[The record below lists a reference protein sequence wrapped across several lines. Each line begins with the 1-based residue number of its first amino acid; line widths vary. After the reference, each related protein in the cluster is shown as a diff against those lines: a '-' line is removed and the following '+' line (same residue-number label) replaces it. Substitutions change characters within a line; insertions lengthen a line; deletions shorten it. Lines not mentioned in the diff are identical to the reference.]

1 MGCRVPK
8 VCFVF
13 EVLLLKI
20 FGTLCKLSDILKAF
34 IFSESFK
41 KFRTI
46 SGIEAVG
53 LFGIF

>member
-1 MGCRVPK
+1 VPK

-20 FGTLCKLSDILKAF
+20 SSTLCELSGILKAF

-41 KFRTI
+41 KFRTN

-53 LFGIF
+53 VFGIFLNF